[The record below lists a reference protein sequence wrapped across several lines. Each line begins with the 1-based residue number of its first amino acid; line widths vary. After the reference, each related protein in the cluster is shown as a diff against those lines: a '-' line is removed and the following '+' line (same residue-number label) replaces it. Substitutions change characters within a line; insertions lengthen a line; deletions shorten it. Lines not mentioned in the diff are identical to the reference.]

1 MPDYKLRPFV
11 GIMLNESYA
20 QRVSRVYP
28 GIRKDYV
35 SFCVLA
41 AATGTAQAG
50 RIASGDEEGTEDENR
65 GDFQRTAS
73 LAYPQTAA
81 LGTTQAVTATGPEV
95 SARTQPAAV
104 TEAVAGELT
113 DQAKPVTPET
123 LVLAWK
129 RSESPTARVWP
140 VGATET
146 DGTPVEGGGPGAV
159 AVEEPSHADAA
170 NQRTQESFRTES
182 FTVNTAPKTANTPRR
197 AL

>member
-1 MPDYKLRPFV
+1 MPDYKLRPLV
-11 GIMLNESYA
+11 GIMLTESYA
-20 QRVSRVYP
+20 QRVSRRYP
-28 GIRKDYV
+28 GLRKQYAR
-35 SFCVLA
+35 FCLLA

-113 DQAKPVTPET
+113 DQAKPVTPDT

-129 RSESPTARVWP
+129 RSESPTAIVWSG
-140 VGATET
+140 GATDT
-146 DGTPVEGGGPGAV
+146 DGTPIEGGGPGAV
-159 AVEEPSHADAA
+159 AGEEPSHADAA
-170 NQRTQESFRTES
+170 NQRPQENVRTG
-182 FTVNTAPKTANTPRR
+182 TI
-197 AL
+197 ALQR